1 MQRCRR
7 IKHILSLEERLA
19 EEARRLREK
28 AKKLAPGLEQT
39 NLLQKA
45 RENEMVAHMT
55 EWITSPGLEPPK

>member
-1 MQRCRR
+1 MQRRRR
-7 IKHILSLEERLA
+7 IKHTLSLEKRLA

-28 AKKLAPGLEQT
+28 ANKLTPGLEQT

-55 EWITSPGLEPPK
+55 EWIRSPGLQPPK